1 MMRYPNCRLPGGE
14 SMGSYGAK
22 KQKLK
27 LQKVKM
33 VRTVHASSKT
43 ILQQFN
49 MFLLK
54 YSDYL
59 RSHIFFLCVILCILI
74 FQDHAVFNFLD
85 FCSVVPC
92 LILSY
97 PVLYC
102 RVSVSPYLSLYLSSS
117 LLPSISASSFFF
129 SLSTCLCPCLS
140 FLHCLSP
147 SLSLSL
153 FLFLFLSLLVV
164 QSSEIQ
170 GSDQVKSYD
179 NDSEKDDE
187 EEDNEEEFHDTYNDI
202 RMPVLLLPEIDS
214 NGNPVSTPSM
224 NVPLKFEDFLKFK
237 LDRRIS
243 SKIKFI

>member
-1 MMRYPNCRLPGGE
+1 M
-14 SMGSYGAK
+14 S
-22 KQKLK
+22 
-27 LQKVKM
+27 
-33 VRTVHASSKT
+33 
-43 ILQQFN
+43 
-49 MFLLK
+49 
-54 YSDYL
+54 
-59 RSHIFFLCVILCILI
+59 
-74 FQDHAVFNFLD
+74 VFP
-85 FCSVVPC
+85 S
-92 LILSY
+92 
-97 PVLYC
+97 
-102 RVSVSPYLSLYLSSS
+102 LSLPL
-117 LLPSISASSFFF
+117 
-129 SLSTCLCPCLS
+129 
-140 FLHCLSP
+140 

-153 FLFLFLSLLVV
+153 SLSLTLSLFIFIFLSLLVV